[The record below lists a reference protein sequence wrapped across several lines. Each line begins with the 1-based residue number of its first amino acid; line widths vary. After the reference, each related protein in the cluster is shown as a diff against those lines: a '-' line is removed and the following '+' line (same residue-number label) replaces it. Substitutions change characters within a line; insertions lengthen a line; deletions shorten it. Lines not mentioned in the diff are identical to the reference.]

1 MVVTAAAVAVVV
13 VAVGCTSSVTKK
25 YASGLPKMPE
35 ARLVTGRWG
44 LRDPEDDGNPN
55 SISIMDVHVR

>member
-1 MVVTAAAVAVVV
+1 MYLSTNEVHN
-13 VAVGCTSSVTKK
+13 CRCRTSSVTKK

-35 ARLVTGRWG
+35 ARLATGSWG